1 MSGAVLNAAQP
12 ILPTGKVQVHVG
24 IRWAIGIMGLV
35 FLVTAVFYVSEIATD
50 PRRFPVTN
58 VDVSGTLDYT
68 DRIAMR
74 ERVQVQTQLGFYG
87 MDVDAIR
94 SSIESM
100 PWVSQAHIRRVWP
113 GRLMVTIEEHEPAAR
128 YNDNALISKSL
139 ELFEPPQLQKDNPQ
153 FSQWAASF
161 ASLPKLEGA
170 QGRHE
175 SVLDAFRSYERA
187 VSRFGVGIKA
197 LIEDGRHSQTLHLTN
212 DITVRI
218 GYDAHELR
226 LQRFIDV
233 YERLV
238 VPLDG
243 QPASFDMRYTNGFA
257 LVKGGLIGGTN

>member
-12 ILPTGKVQVHVG
+12 ILPAGKMQMNTG
-24 IRWAIGIMGLV
+24 IRWAIGILGLV
-35 FLVTAVFYVSEIATD
+35 FLVTAVLYVSDIATD

-68 DRIAMR
+68 DRVAMR

-94 SSIESM
+94 ASLETM
-100 PWVSQAHIRRVWP
+100 PWVSQAHIRRIWP
-113 GRLMVTIEEHEPAAR
+113 SRLMVTIEEHEPAAR
-128 YNDNALISKSL
+128 YNDNGLISKSM

-153 FSQWAASF
+153 YTEWGASF

-175 SVLDAFRSYERA
+175 SVLDAYRSYELA
-187 VSRFGVGIKA
+187 LMRFGVGIRA
-197 LIEDGRHSQTLHLTN
+197 LLEDERRSQTVHLDN

-238 VPLDG
+238 VPLNG
-243 QPASFDMRYTNGFA
+243 SPASFDMRYTNGFA
-257 LVKGGLIGGTN
+257 LAKGGLIGGTN